1 MPEPTEPST
10 PPPTIVA
17 ADLTPAE
24 LWSLLVDLHRSG
36 VPLPVLMVGSLSA
49 AEFRY
54 VLATLATMKKPLP
67 VVVPPVVVVPGK
79 GEGEA

>member
-1 MPEPTEPST
+1 MPEPPEPST

-36 VPLPVLMVGSLSA
+36 VPLPVLMVADLTP
-49 AEFRY
+49 AEWRY
-54 VLATLATMKKPLP
+54 VLRALEALRSPLP
-67 VVVPPVVVVPGK
+67 VVVTPRSEDEP
-79 GEGEA
+79 A